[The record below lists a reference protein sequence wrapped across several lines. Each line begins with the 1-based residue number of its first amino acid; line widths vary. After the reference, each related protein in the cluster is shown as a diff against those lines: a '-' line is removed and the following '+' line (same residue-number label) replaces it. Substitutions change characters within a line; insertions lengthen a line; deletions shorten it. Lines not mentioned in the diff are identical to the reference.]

1 VTTRSF
7 WPPVEP
13 AQIDYEAL
21 RGHVLDHGR
30 LPEDLAAARFARRGL
45 GGLISW
51 PVADPIYVVELL
63 GSVRPA
69 WTPHGDPRVEAL
81 AAGFGFLLEAAGTVF
96 LQAELAELAGIGG
109 GR

>member
-7 WPPVEP
+7 WPPTEP

-45 GGLISW
+45 SGLITW
-51 PVADPIYVVELL
+51 PVADPVYVVELIAAA
-63 GSVRPA
+63 RPA
-69 WTPHGDPRVEAL
+69 WTPHADPRVAAL
-81 AAGFGFLLEAAGTVF
+81 AAGFGFLFEAAGTAG
-96 LQAELAELAGIGG
+96 LQAALAATGG

>member
-45 GGLISW
+45 SGLITW
-51 PVADPIYVVELL
+51 PVADPVYVVEIL
-63 GSVRPA
+63 GSARQA
-69 WTPHGDPRVEAL
+69 WTPHGDPRIEAL
-81 AAGFGFLLEAAGTVF
+81 AAGFGFLLEAAETAGR
-96 LQAELAELAGIGG
+96 QATPLSVGG